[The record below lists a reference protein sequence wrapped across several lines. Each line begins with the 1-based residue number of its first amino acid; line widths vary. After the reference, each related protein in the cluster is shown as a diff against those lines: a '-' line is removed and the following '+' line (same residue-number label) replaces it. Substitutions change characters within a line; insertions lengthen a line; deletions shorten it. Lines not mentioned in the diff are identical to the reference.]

1 METKNEELKEFV
13 EDLKIRNDEIY
24 ESDFAK
30 QLSAEK
36 LISDL
41 DKESE

>member
-1 METKNEELKEFV
+1 METKNEELKGFV
-13 EDLKIRNDEIY
+13 EDLKIRNDGIY

-30 QLSAEK
+30 QLTAEK

-41 DKESE
+41 DNESE